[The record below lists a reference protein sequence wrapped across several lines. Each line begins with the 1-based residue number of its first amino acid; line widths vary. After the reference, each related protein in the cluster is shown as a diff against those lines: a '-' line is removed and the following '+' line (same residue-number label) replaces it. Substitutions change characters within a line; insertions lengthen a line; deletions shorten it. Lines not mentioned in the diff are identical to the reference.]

1 MKLEDN
7 FTVSSITSKET
18 YDWLLYKH
26 YLKRIPSI
34 SFSFGLFDRSVLVG
48 VVTYGTPAS
57 NSLCVGLCGKEYKSI
72 VLELNRL
79 CINDELPSNCASFFI
94 SRTFKLLPK
103 PTILVSYADKS
114 FGHTG
119 YIYQATNW
127 IYTGLSAKRTER
139 YDILNPN
146 KHSKTCVETMKVE
159 DLAIRERPQKH
170 RYIYFTGSKTQRK
183 AWKKQLNY
191 KEQPYP
197 KGENKR
203 YDSSHKVTV
212 QQRLF

>member
-1 MKLEDN
+1 MNYEVKSIDN
-7 FTVSSITSKET
+7 SQTKE
-18 YDWLLYKH
+18 WLLHKH
-26 YLKRIPSI
+26 YAKRICSI
-34 SFSFGLFDRSVLVG
+34 SFAFGLFDGLQLIG
-48 VVTYGTPAS
+48 VCTFGKPPSPPLCIGVCGS
-57 NSLCVGLCGKEYKSI
+57 ENSDFVY
-72 VLELNRL
+72 ELNRL
-79 CINDELPSNCASFFI
+79 CVNDG
-94 SRTFKLLPK
+94 LPK
-103 PTILVSYADKS
+103 NSLSNFVSQCLKMLPPLIIVSYADTS
-114 FGHTG
+114 ENHNG

-170 RYIYFTGSKTQRK
+170 RYIFFTGSKTQRK

>member
-1 MKLEDN
+1 
-7 FTVSSITSKET
+7 
-18 YDWLLYKH
+18 
-26 YLKRIPSI
+26 
-34 SFSFGLFDRSVLVG
+34 
-48 VVTYGTPAS
+48 
-57 NSLCVGLCGKEYKSI
+57 
-72 VLELNRL
+72 
-79 CINDELPSNCASFFI
+79 
-94 SRTFKLLPK
+94 
-103 PTILVSYADKS
+103 
-114 FGHTG
+114 
-119 YIYQATNW
+119 
-127 IYTGLSAKRTER
+127 
-139 YDILNPN
+139 
-146 KHSKTCVETMKVE
+146 MKVE